1 MAQSKEKKTENT
13 RISYTASAI
22 EKDFAEHLKY
32 TQDADVFHTTMQG
45 RYDALAY
52 AIRDRIIHQWDI
64 SRKTQQA
71 AKAKR
76 VYYLSLEFL
85 MGRAMTNNITN
96 MGLQD
101 EVSQALKDLG
111 YTYEE
116 LADVEPDAGLG
127 NGGLGRL
134 AACFLDSMATL
145 EIPSFGTESDTTT
158 ESSDSRSRTA
168 ISSSSLTTGSET
180 ATPGRLQDQT

>member
-1 MAQSKEKKTENT
+1 MPIFVKKDLQMARDKENKVENT
-13 RISYTASAI
+13 RISYTANAI
-22 EKDFAEHLKY
+22 ERDFAEHLKY

-101 EVSQALKDLG
+101 EVSKAKDNVQNIAGNSNVNTNAIKTAEERKAAVSTNLLKSLF
-111 YTYEE
+111 
-116 LADVEPDAGLG
+116 LRAD
-127 NGGLGRL
+127 
-134 AACFLDSMATL
+134 
-145 EIPSFGTESDTTT
+145 GTS
-158 ESSDSRSRTA
+158 
-168 ISSSSLTTGSET
+168 GK
-180 ATPGRLQDQT
+180 